1 MTTETTSKKT
11 DRGKCKM
18 FYNYLVI
25 FEGNE
30 FRFRMTSEITEK
42 FKIPTNTIFHI
53 INKKNKKKWMEYKII
68 KIKEPVYALR
78 QTYY

>member
-1 MTTETTSKKT
+1 MTTETLSKKT

-18 FYNYLVI
+18 YYNYLVI
-25 FEGNE
+25 KDEIE
-30 FRFRMTSEITEK
+30 YRFRMTSEITEK
-42 FKIPTNTIFHI
+42 FNIPTNTIFHI

-78 QTYY
+78 QIYY